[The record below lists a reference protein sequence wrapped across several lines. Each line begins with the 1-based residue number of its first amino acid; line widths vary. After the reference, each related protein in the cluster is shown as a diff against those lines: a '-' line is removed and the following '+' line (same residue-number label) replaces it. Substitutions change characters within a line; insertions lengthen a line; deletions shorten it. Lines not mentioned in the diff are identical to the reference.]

1 MYLVASVCLCVS
13 CLSCS
18 CSDFWK
24 LWPRNFRK
32 TLHPQTLYCTA
43 CNSSHYNPI
52 PRFWLGAGA
61 LLPDPNSKTPL
72 LWNPEFASDSTHRQ
86 MTVINLYQ
94 SKAGDRRTIKV
105 LLVNFIADKIG
116 RFYRS
121 CVIQKSANFLCP
133 IKSADKIDRLYR
145 SSVIGLNLQS
155 IDIAH

>member
-1 MYLVASVCLCVS
+1 
-13 CLSCS
+13 
-18 CSDFWK
+18 
-24 LWPRNFRK
+24 
-32 TLHPQTLYCTA
+32 
-43 CNSSHYNPI
+43 
-52 PRFWLGAGA
+52 
-61 LLPDPNSKTPL
+61 
-72 LWNPEFASDSTHRQ
+72 